1 MDITGSATPSAQE
14 IALLRKLARLTRI
27 GAWEYDVANERVFW
41 TEEVYRLHE
50 VDAAT
55 FIPTLEASIAFV
67 AQEARPLIMQTM
79 RNGIDRGLAWD
90 LELPL
95 VTARGHRIWVRAR
108 GEPEMSE
115 GRCLRLAGTMEDIT
129 AARAAREALRV
140 RTSESRKLALVA
152 ENTSDLVLIT
162 DAHQRIEWVNASFEQ
177 VTGYTSAEVIGKTP
191 RHVLGGTN
199 ADTAAAPAQPADGV
213 RRVLA
218 AAGAPVQL
226 YRKDG
231 ASYWVELEQRPVR
244 DETGAVTHVIEI
256 QRDVTARRE
265 ARQREQ
271 DLAQRLRLITSST
284 RIGIF
289 ERDLDTGIGVWD
301 EEAFQLLGFPPGPGA
316 PPLASL
322 LERIHPDDRAS
333 YQAYLD
339 DVLRGS
345 IARDVEYRVV
355 HDNGQIGHLHERGS
369 AERAPGGRRFV
380 IGVVFD
386 LTEQRVAERHALA
399 AAEQLA
405 LAVSAT
411 GVGFYILTGDGTT
424 WICDAQAS
432 ALLGLEPKEARL
444 SQRTVESMILLEDRT
459 HAERLRV
466 ERVLAEG
473 SAEVSFRIV
482 RRDGARRWMRARC
495 AVAPATA
502 GRGARVLGIIVDITE
517 QRERELQQALQQ
529 ERLGLA
535 VGAAGIGTWETDLLS
550 GATVWSEQ
558 LRTIFGLAPDAP
570 VPDADALLEL
580 IVQEDRQCVE
590 ATRDEVPAPGH
601 FAEREYRIRRPDG
614 EVRHVLTRRAAQ
626 YDQGGRAMR
635 VFGVTFDVTDARRS
649 AEALRQAMARLEL
662 ATGGAGV
669 GVFSRD
675 LISNTAHWDAQTF
688 RLFGIQPAAQPPD
701 WPQLL
706 AALHPDDRERYG
718 RILADAAATGEFP
731 DTEVRVLDG
740 DGKLRHLLVR
750 GRADRGPDGAVARL
764 AGVVLDITARKKA
777 EQRAAE
783 YAEWLRLA
791 TESVGIGFA
800 QRDLVS
806 GVGKWSEQAKR
817 MLGLAPRAPAPTPEE
832 FLARIAPADR
842 ARTAQI
848 MAEPPAAGR
857 TTEVEVSLQR
867 LDDTWRRLL
876 VRFAAR
882 HDESGRPIYLYAAA
896 IDVTESRAAADQLSA
911 ALRRLELAT
920 TGSAI
925 GIFERELDKEHAYWS
940 RETFALWG
948 LAEQSTAPRW
958 RDLLELVH
966 PDDRAQFAAQW
977 TLLAQSTQFIDS
989 EFRVLRPDG
998 GEAWLLTRG
1007 RLDPGEGDRPG
1018 RVIGVA
1024 LDITLR
1030 KRAERR
1036 ASEMAGWLGL
1046 ATRTVGIGLWYRD
1059 PGHERPIWD
1068 AQMFRIFGLDA
1079 GAGTPSDETWLGM
1092 IMEEDRKP
1100 LFDVHTQPPP
1110 PKTTLSFEYR
1120 IRRPDGQV
1128 RHLQSRRACLYD
1140 TVGRPQ
1146 RVFGAVI
1153 DITESRQA
1161 SAALS
1166 AAQARLSLAAE
1177 VGGIASWERN
1187 LETGAGRWDPLLF
1200 RFYGLEPTTQAPSLE
1215 QAMQMVHA
1223 DDRERFAQD
1232 WQRMLAGNGTVE
1244 WEARIVRPDRSV
1256 AHLITRARVERRADG
1271 RPSRVVGATLDVS
1284 NLRRTARRLHEALER
1299 LRLAGEASGIGTW
1312 ERDLDTDIAV
1322 WDTTMYRLYGIEDM
1336 RRPLTREQAVALV
1349 HPEDREGVIA
1359 AWQRIRTTDQ
1369 SVEFGFR
1376 VVQPD
1381 GSVRHL
1387 TARGRLER
1395 HPDGRPWRVL
1405 GATIDVTEARR
1416 TSEDLRA
1423 ALEHL
1428 RLVGETA
1435 SIGTWE
1441 RDLVTDAARW
1451 DPVMFRLWGLEPS
1464 EVAPG
1469 REAGMQMVH
1478 PDDREKLDADWQR
1491 MLQVDHTIDFEYRVT
1506 RPDGFVVY
1514 LQSRGRVERDRDGRP
1529 RRALGASIDVTAD
1542 RVAQRQLRELDDW
1555 LRLAGATMGIG
1566 FFLHPVDG
1574 SAQFNDPQLR
1584 RIFGF
1589 GTEQEGLSFQDYIDR
1604 VVPEDRHLMKKARD
1618 QALRSDAPVEIEYR
1632 IRLPDGSL
1640 HYILTRRS
1648 LQRDR
1653 HGRPLHVSGIAL
1665 DVTES
1670 RVAARALHAANER
1683 LQLATSTARIGIW
1696 EQDLVQGEM
1705 QWDER
1710 QRAIYGVDARWR
1722 PDFERWLA
1730 LVHPADRERL
1740 RQTFAAH
1747 TSSGSIEY
1755 KIVRPDGESRTLVGN
1770 FTLESDANATPL
1782 RLLGTNLDIT
1792 DVRAA
1797 QRERDALV
1805 ERMQIISETVGV
1817 GVWDWDPDSNTSVW
1831 NDRMYELFG
1840 HTRESFASRTWLDM
1854 LHPDDVPG
1862 AESAM
1867 QAALGDGVSFD
1878 IEFRVVWPDASV
1890 HWIASRGRA
1899 ERDALGRTVR
1909 VLGVNMDIS
1918 ERRRSEQATR
1928 DLLERMQLTTKATGI
1943 GLWELNLETRTLH
1956 WDEQLYRLVGRT
1968 PQELPDLNDQWADV
1982 LHPDDVQR
1990 LRKEQRRTLHGRRAL
2005 DIEVRVVLPDGSLRY
2020 VTLRGQLRFDAD
2032 GRPVTQFGVA
2042 FDVTEHKLTE
2052 NALRAK
2058 ETAERASQAKTEFL
2072 SRMSHELRTPLNA
2085 ILGFTQILEIDQ
2097 AYPLAPMQR
2106 DRVQHIQ
2113 QAGWHLL
2120 SLINE
2125 ILDLSRI
2132 EAGKARLSMAIVPLG
2147 EVIDECLALV
2157 GTDAAKRQLET
2168 VVLREADAPESV
2180 WADRTRVKQVLLNL
2194 LSNAIK
2200 YNREHGSVHIG
2211 IGADNDG
2218 NALISVRDTGH
2229 GLSAQQIDQLFQP
2242 FNRLGLESA
2251 QIEGTGIGLALSL
2264 NLAEQMGGRL
2274 EVSSELGVGT
2284 EFRLMLPVATPQVDR
2299 SLEDR
2304 AKLAGLDEVLLTP
2317 REDVRGSLL
2326 YVEDNPDNVAVVEQM
2341 LALRPQVKLFTA
2353 PDGATAR
2360 VLAAACQ
2367 PDLILLDMRLPD
2379 TDGFTLFRELQAQPE
2394 TSQIP
2399 CAGVS
2404 ANALPSDAAHARNAG
2419 FVEYWTKPLDAGQFL
2434 RGIDALLTHERA

>member
-1 MDITGSATPSAQE
+1 MDTSGSTTPSAQE

-27 GAWEYDVANERVFW
+27 GAWEMDVASERVFW

-50 VDAAT
+50 VDPTAFT
-55 FIPTLEASIAFV
+55 PTLETSLAFV
-67 AQEARPLIMQTM
+67 APEARPLAQQTV
-79 RNGIDRGLAWD
+79 RNGIDRGISWD
-90 LELPL
+90 LELPVL
-95 VTARGHRIWVRAR
+95 TARGRRIWVRAR

-115 GRCLRLAGTMEDIT
+115 GRCMRLAGTLEDIT
-129 AARAAREALRV
+129 AARVAREALRV

-162 DAHQRIEWVNASFEQ
+162 DPEHRIEWVNASFEQ
-177 VTGYTSAEVIGKTP
+177 VTGYTSAEIIGKTP
-191 RHVLGGTN
+191 RSLLGGP
-199 ADTAAAPAQPADGV
+199 PAYS
-213 RRVLA
+213 LA
-218 AAGAPVQL
+218 AAQTNEGFRRAPPTTGVPLQL
-226 YRKDG
+226 HRKDG
-231 ASYWVELEQRPVR
+231 SEYWVELEQRPVR
-244 DETGAVTHVIEI
+244 DETGAITHFIEI

-289 ERDLDTGIGVWD
+289 ERDLDTGIGIWD
-301 EEAFQLLGFPPGPGA
+301 EEAFRLLGFPPGPGA

-322 LERIHPDDRAS
+322 LKRVHPDDRAS
-333 YQAYLD
+333 YETYLD
-339 DVLRGS
+339 DVLHGS
-345 IARDVEYRVV
+345 IARDIEYRVV
-355 HDNGQIGHLHERGS
+355 YENGQIGHLHERGS

-380 IGVVFD
+380 IGVVLD
-386 LTEQRVAERHALA
+386 LTERRVAERHALA
-399 AAEQLA
+399 AAEHLA

-411 GVGFYILTGDGTT
+411 GVGFYVLAGDGAA

-432 ALLGLEPKEARL
+432 ALLGFKAKESRLAR
-444 SQRTVESMILLEDRT
+444 RTIEQMIMLEDRP

-473 SAEVSFRIV
+473 AAEVSFRIV

-495 AVAPATA
+495 AVAPPAA
-502 GRGARVLGIIVDITE
+502 GRGARVFGIMVDITE
-517 QRERELQQALQQ
+517 QKEHELQQALQQ

-535 VGAAGIGTWETDLLS
+535 VGAAGIGTWETDLLT
-550 GATVWSEQ
+550 GAIVWSDQ
-558 LRTIFGLAPDAP
+558 LRAIFGMAPDTP
-570 VPDADALLEL
+570 VPDPETSLQ
-580 IVQEDRQCVE
+580 IVLAEDRPSVVAARKE
-590 ATRDEVPAPGH
+590 ISAPGR
-601 FAEREYRIRRPDG
+601 FAELEYRIRRPDG
-614 EVRHVLTRRAAQ
+614 EVRHVLTRRSAQ
-626 YDQGGRAMR
+626 YDQSGRAVR
-635 VFGVTFDVTDARRS
+635 VLGVMFDVSEARRA
-649 AEALRQAMARLEL
+649 AEALQQAMARLEL

-675 LISNTAHWDAQTF
+675 FVTNEAHWDAQTF
-688 RLFGIQPAAQPPD
+688 RLFGFEPSAHVPD

-718 RILADAAATGEFP
+718 RVLTHAAATGEFP
-731 DTEVRVLDG
+731 DSELRVLNHDG
-740 DGKLRHLLVR
+740 TVRHLLVR
-750 GRADRGPDGAVARL
+750 GRAERNGTGTVASL
-764 AGVVLDITARKKA
+764 AGVVLDITARKEA
-777 EQRAAE
+777 ENRAAE

-791 TESVGIGFA
+791 TESIGIGFA
-800 QRDLVS
+800 QRNLLTGS
-806 GVGKWSEQAKR
+806 GKWSDQAKR
-817 MLGLAPRAPAPTPEE
+817 MFGLRPEAPAPTVQE
-832 FLARIAPADR
+832 FLARTAPEDR
-842 ARTAQI
+842 AR
-848 MAEPPAAGR
+848 AEQMMSAPPASGR
-857 TTEVEVSLQR
+857 TNEVEINLLGV
-867 LDDTWRRLL
+867 DDVRRRLL
-876 VRFAAR
+876 VRFAAH
-882 HDESGRPIYLYAAA
+882 HDQNGRAVQLYAAA
-896 IDVTESRAAADQLSA
+896 IDVTESRAAEDLLHA
-911 ALRRLELAT
+911 AQRRLDLAT

-948 LAEQSTAPRW
+948 VPEQPNAPNW
-958 RDLLELVH
+958 RELVAMVH
-966 PDDRAQFAAQW
+966 PDDRAMFESQW
-977 TLLAQSTQFIDS
+977 HQLTRSTEFVDS
-989 EFRVLRPDG
+989 EFRIARADG
-998 GEAWLLTRG
+998 TEAWLLTRG
-1007 RLDPGEGDRPG
+1007 RLDPGEGARAA

-1046 ATRTVGIGLWYRD
+1046 ATRTVGIGLWYHD
-1059 PGHERPIWD
+1059 LDQDRPIWD
-1068 AQMFRIFGLDA
+1068 AQMFRLFGLNA
-1079 GAGTPSDETWLGM
+1079 GAGTPSDAEWLAM
-1092 IMEEDRKP
+1092 IFEEDRTP
-1100 LFDVHTQPPP
+1100 LQLVHTQPPP

-1120 IRRPDGQV
+1120 IRRPDGEV

-1140 TVGRPQ
+1140 TSGRPQ

-1153 DITESRQA
+1153 DITETRVA
-1161 SAALS
+1161 TAALS

-1187 LETGAGRWDPLLF
+1187 LETGEGRWDPLLF
-1200 RFYGLEPTTQAPSLE
+1200 HFYGMAPSSRTPPRSAAVE
-1215 QAMQMVHA
+1215 AVHP
-1223 DDRERFAQD
+1223 DDRARFEHD
-1232 WQRMLAGNGTVE
+1232 WQRMLETDGTVE
-1244 WEARIVRPDRSV
+1244 WEARVLRPDGSV
-1256 AHLITRARVERRADG
+1256 GHLITRARAERRAG
-1271 RPSRVVGATLDVS
+1271 GKPWRAVGATLDVT
-1284 NLRRTARRLHEALER
+1284 NLRRTARQLQEALER

-1312 ERDLDTDIAV
+1312 ERDLNTDVAV
-1322 WDTTMYRLYGIEDM
+1322 WDTTMYRLYGLGDAS
-1336 RRPLTREQAVALV
+1336 RPVTRGEAVALV
-1349 HPEDREGVIA
+1349 HADDRERVVH
-1359 AWQRIRTTDQ
+1359 AWQEIQQTDQ
-1369 SVEFGFR
+1369 SVEFSFR

-1381 GSVRHL
+1381 GTVRHL

-1405 GATIDVTEARR
+1405 GATIDVTDARR
-1416 TSEDLRA
+1416 TSDELRG

-1435 SIGTWE
+1435 GIGTWE

-1451 DPVMFRLWGLEPS
+1451 DPVMFRLWGLEPDGA
-1464 EVAPG
+1464 VPN
-1469 REAGMQMVH
+1469 RTHILTLVH
-1478 PDDREKLDADWQR
+1478 PDDRERLEADWAR
-1491 MLQVDHTIDFEYRVT
+1491 MLTVDQTVEFEYRIV
-1506 RPDGFVVY
+1506 RPDGSVAH
-1514 LQSRGRVERDRDGRP
+1514 LQSRRRVERDAEGRP
-1529 RRALGASIDVTAD
+1529 RRALGATIDITANLI
-1542 RVAQRQLRELDDW
+1542 AQRRLRDRDDW
-1555 LRLAGATMGIG
+1555 LRLAGATTGIG

-1574 SAQFNDPQLR
+1574 KGDFNDPQLR

-1589 GTEQEGLSFQDYIDR
+1589 LSDAEGNREHEYLER
-1604 VVPEDRHLMKKARD
+1604 VLLEDRHLLTQARE
-1618 QALRSDAPVEIEYR
+1618 QALRTDAAVETEYR
-1632 IRLPDGSL
+1632 IRLPDGSVRF
-1640 HYILTRRS
+1640 ILTRRT
-1648 LQRDR
+1648 LQRDKN
-1653 HGRPLHVSGIAL
+1653 GRPLHVSGIAM

-1670 RVAARALHAANER
+1670 RVTARALRAANER
-1683 LQLATSTARIGIW
+1683 LQLATTTARIGIW
-1696 EQDLVQGEM
+1696 ERDLVQGDM
-1705 QWDER
+1705 LWDER
-1710 QRAIYGVDARWR
+1710 QRVIYGVDARWR

-1740 RQTFAAH
+1740 RQTFLAP
-1747 TSSGSIEY
+1747 TQSGSIEY
-1755 KIVRPDGESRTLVGN
+1755 RVVRPDGETRTLVGN
-1770 FTLESDANATPL
+1770 FTLESDLKGAPS
-1782 RLLGTNLDIT
+1782 RLLGTNLDVT
-1792 DVRAA
+1792 EVRAA

-1867 QAALGDGVSFD
+1867 QAALGDGASFD
-1878 IEFRVVWPDASV
+1878 IEFRVVWSDGSV
-1890 HWIASRGRA
+1890 RWIASRGRA

-1943 GLWELNLETRTLH
+1943 GLWEYNLAARALH

-1968 PQELPDLNDQWADV
+1968 PEDLPDLRRDWTSV
-1982 LHPDDVQR
+1982 LHPDDAER
-1990 LRKEQRRTLHGRRAL
+1990 LGKEQRRALRDRRAL
-2005 DIEVRVVLPDGSLRY
+2005 DVEVRVVLPDGSLRY
-2020 VTLRGQLRFDAD
+2020 LTLRGQLRFDAH
-2032 GRPVTQFGVA
+2032 GRPLTQFGVA

-2052 NALRAK
+2052 TALRAK

-2097 AYPLAPMQR
+2097 AYPLAPLQR

-2132 EAGKARLSMAIVPLG
+2132 EAGKARLSMSIVPLG

-2157 GTDAAKRQLET
+2157 GTDASKRHIET
-2168 VVLREADAPESV
+2168 IVLRQAEAPESV

-2200 YNREHGSVHIG
+2200 YNRESGSLRVTV
-2211 IGADNDG
+2211 GADSDG
-2218 NALISVRDTGH
+2218 NAMIAVRDTGH
-2229 GLSAQQIDQLFQP
+2229 GLSAKQIDQLFQP

-2264 NLAEQMGGRL
+2264 KLTEQMGGRL

-2284 EFRLMLPVATPQVDR
+2284 EFRVTLPVATTQIDR
-2299 SLEDR
+2299 SQDITAPLT
-2304 AKLAGLDEVLLTP
+2304 GLSEGLRVR

-2326 YVEDNPDNVAVVEQM
+2326 YVEDNPDNVAVVEHM

-2379 TDGFTLFRELQAQPE
+2379 TDGFTLFHELRAQPE
-2394 TSQIP
+2394 TSEIP

-2404 ANALPSDAAHARNAG
+2404 ANALPSDAAHARKAG

-2434 RGIDALLTHERA
+2434 RGIDALLARQRS